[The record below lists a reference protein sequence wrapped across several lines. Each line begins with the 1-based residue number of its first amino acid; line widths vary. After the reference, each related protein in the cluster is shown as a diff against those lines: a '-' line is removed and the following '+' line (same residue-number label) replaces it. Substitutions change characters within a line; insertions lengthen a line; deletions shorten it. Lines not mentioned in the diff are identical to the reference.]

1 VLDAIEAGIIY
12 ATMVQR
18 PVQMGKLSISQSYEI
33 LTQGFVPECALL
45 DTGVTVVTTENLDS
59 YTK

>member
-1 VLDAIEAGIIY
+1 
-12 ATMVQR
+12 
-18 PVQMGKLSISQSYEI
+18 MGKLSISQSYEI

-45 DTGVTVVTTENLDS
+45 DTGVTVVTAENLDS

>member
-1 VLDAIEAGIIY
+1 
-12 ATMVQR
+12 
-18 PVQMGKLSISQSYEI
+18 MGSLSISQSYEI

-45 DTGVTVVTTENLDS
+45 DTGVTVVTAENLDS